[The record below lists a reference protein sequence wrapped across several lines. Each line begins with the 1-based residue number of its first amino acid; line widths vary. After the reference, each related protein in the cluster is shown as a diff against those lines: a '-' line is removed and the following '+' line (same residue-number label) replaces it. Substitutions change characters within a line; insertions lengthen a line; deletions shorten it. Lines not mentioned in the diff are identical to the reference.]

1 MELKHFVSV
10 VFKDCSQSARV
21 EVSVQEKSSRK
32 SVKVTIDNHEYEL
45 EVPSSSGNQQ
55 AVIKVNGEEKSYM
68 KKQVHEKRKEV
79 EVYPL
84 ESFISEFG
92 GALGLFIGFSFMM
105 IWDLIEML
113 LTISI
118 ETFPIK

>member
-1 MELKHFVSV
+1 M
-10 VFKDCSQSARV
+10 
-21 EVSVQEKSSRK
+21 
-32 SVKVTIDNHEYEL
+32 TIVL
-45 EVPSSSGNQQ
+45 G
-55 AVIKVNGEEKSYM
+55 AKRFM
-68 KKQVHEKRKEV
+68 KRKEV

-118 ETFPIK
+118 ETFPLK

>member
-1 MELKHFVSV
+1 MSILLGAKRF
-10 VFKDCSQSARV
+10 
-21 EVSVQEKSSRK
+21 
-32 SVKVTIDNHEYEL
+32 
-45 EVPSSSGNQQ
+45 
-55 AVIKVNGEEKSYM
+55 M
-68 KKQVHEKRKEV
+68 KRKEV

-113 LTISI
+113 LTNSI
-118 ETFPIK
+118 ETFPLK

>member
-1 MELKHFVSV
+1 MAWIHFKHDFQKRDIIYFS
-10 VFKDCSQSARV
+10 
-21 EVSVQEKSSRK
+21 SSRTGRGL
-32 SVKVTIDNHEYEL
+32 TIVL
-45 EVPSSSGNQQ
+45 G
-55 AVIKVNGEEKSYM
+55 A
-68 KKQVHEKRKEV
+68 KKFMKRKEV

-113 LTISI
+113 LTILIAKFSI
-118 ETFPIK
+118 N

>member
-1 MELKHFVSV
+1 M
-10 VFKDCSQSARV
+10 
-21 EVSVQEKSSRK
+21 
-32 SVKVTIDNHEYEL
+32 
-45 EVPSSSGNQQ
+45 
-55 AVIKVNGEEKSYM
+55 
-68 KKQVHEKRKEV
+68 KRKEV

-118 ETFPIK
+118 ETFPLK